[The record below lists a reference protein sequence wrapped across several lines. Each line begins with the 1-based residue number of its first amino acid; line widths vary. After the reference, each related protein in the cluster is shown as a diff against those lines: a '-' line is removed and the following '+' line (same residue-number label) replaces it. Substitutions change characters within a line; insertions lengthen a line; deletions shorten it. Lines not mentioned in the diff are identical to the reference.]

1 MGEALV
7 ERIVQWDQQ
16 IRRRKNDPYTLVVC
30 GEFKRGKSS
39 LINALLGADVVKTN
53 VTAETVTLNRIQY
66 GPHQNV
72 VRLSQGRQLTLS
84 DDELE
89 RDALEPLMQQTG
101 ETFRQ
106 IDLQRPLE
114 FLKQVT
120 IIDTPGLG
128 DSLKDFSSL
137 VDQALGQADAV
148 VYVFSVRYPLA
159 AERAAFPEAAVIPQK
174 YTDLSLV
181 GNYADTIHSDSDLT
195 RLEDMLTQR
204 IQDLLPGQKPWWLS
218 ALDERCR
225 QLGETRPNPARGD
238 AGPEL

>member
-1 MGEALV
+1 MTESCEVFWVRRSSNGLSNGINRSAGGKTI
-7 ERIVQWDQQ
+7 RIRWLSAVNLNAENQA
-16 IRRRKNDPYTLVVC
+16 
-30 GEFKRGKSS
+30 SS
-39 LINALLGADVVKTN
+39 TRWLGADVVKTN

-137 VDQALGQADAV
+137 VDQA
-148 VYVFSVRYPLA
+148 
-159 AERAAFPEAAVIPQK
+159 
-174 YTDLSLV
+174 
-181 GNYADTIHSDSDLT
+181 
-195 RLEDMLTQR
+195 
-204 IQDLLPGQKPWWLS
+204 
-218 ALDERCR
+218 
-225 QLGETRPNPARGD
+225 
-238 AGPEL
+238 